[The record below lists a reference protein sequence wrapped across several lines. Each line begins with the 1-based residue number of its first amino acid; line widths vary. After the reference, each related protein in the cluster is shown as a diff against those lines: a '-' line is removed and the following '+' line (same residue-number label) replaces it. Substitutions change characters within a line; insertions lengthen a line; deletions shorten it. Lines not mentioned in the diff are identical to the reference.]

1 MLVAGSVRGAEIY
14 NNTMV
19 AGGAGIVPSAAVAV
33 WDGPSGV
40 HVRNNILLATG
51 TGRVVMTRSALST
64 SAVLFQ
70 GNSYYSTGAFA
81 IAWGGSQFG
90 SVAAWTQASGQEQIS
105 GKASAVTGNPML
117 VNAAAWP
124 TPVNANGMKLQIGSP
139 LQAAGLNLAGR
150 GPCDYFGT
158 ALSSPVSVGGHEL

>member
-51 TGRVVMTRSALST
+51 TGPVVMT
-64 SAVLFQ
+64 
-70 GNSYYSTGAFA
+70 
-81 IAWGGSQFG
+81 
-90 SVAAWTQASGQEQIS
+90 
-105 GKASAVTGNPML
+105 
-117 VNAAAWP
+117 
-124 TPVNANGMKLQIGSP
+124 
-139 LQAAGLNLAGR
+139 
-150 GPCDYFGT
+150 
-158 ALSSPVSVGGHEL
+158 